1 MARCHHDAGLDR
13 DHLSLDFIRDPS
25 IIGPSRPPASRLFAS
40 VGVALGISIS
50 PQLAVRHR
58 RQMVETE
65 NVTRGIDPRL
75 VRHIQRDL
83 HSRDSRCLCHPH
95 RRWVH
100 EHVGKDCAGR
110 CLSSAVAQLLVSM
123 RCSLT
128 APTPRIDCGW
138 IVPASKPN
146 GNGVV
151 AKLRHVA
158 YKKASGAY
166 STGRQVGTFAYHG
179 RAPGLRLRP
188 FGDSQKGE
196 HADTLSLW

>member
-1 MARCHHDAGLDR
+1 MRQKT
-13 DHLSLDFIRDPS
+13 SLEGS
-25 IIGPSRPPASRLFAS
+25 
-40 VGVALGISIS
+40 
-50 PQLAVRHR
+50 
-58 RQMVETE
+58 
-65 NVTRGIDPRL
+65 TRAWSD
-75 VRHIQRDL
+75 IQRDL
-83 HSRDSRCLCHPH
+83 HSRDSQCLCHPH
-95 RRWVH
+95 NRWVH